1 MESFVKN
8 IEVKQL
14 TTNQDLIAVLEKL
27 GDASIILMGDTY
39 QIEAIGYGN
48 WFSIFPPKTQLL
60 SLFVFLSKP
69 KARSSLSSNRRA
81 GLVTLVMHFISAA
94 S

>member
-48 WFSIFPPKTQLL
+48 WFSIIKKILPEYCCHELTTP
-60 SLFVFLSKP
+60 V
-69 KARSSLSSNRRA
+69 RS
-81 GLVTLVMHFISAA
+81 TDQY
-94 S
+94 